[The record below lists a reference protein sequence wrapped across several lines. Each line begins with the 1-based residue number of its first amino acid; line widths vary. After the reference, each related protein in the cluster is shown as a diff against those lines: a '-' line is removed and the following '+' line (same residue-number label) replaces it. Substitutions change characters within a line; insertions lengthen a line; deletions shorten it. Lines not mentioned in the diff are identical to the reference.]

1 MPGARARRPDA
12 LAFALDRRAV
22 LLVLAGLVPVVS
34 GLRRGFPLPGLRL
47 SEVLIAGLATLV
59 LVGVERRRAVPW
71 RARDWWALAYV
82 GATLAIGVGN
92 LLHRQAPLTV
102 ADLSTLLG
110 PLQFLLLYRAIAVA
124 ADGDRMRR
132 WAVRTILL
140 ASLPVSALAVVQ
152 NFVPAV
158 QRLVAS
164 ITGVDFLATQA
175 AGTFRVT
182 GPFPLWH
189 NLGGYLLIVCLL
201 CIGLLLRPVPGVLA
215 RRWTIAVLVAA
226 LVALVLA
233 RSLAPMAG
241 LVVGTAMMGVSLRR
255 FGRVALGGG
264 AVLAVVAV
272 AFGPVVGAR
281 LSQQFD
287 APVGSDR
294 PAWLPQTLEYRY
306 EHWTQTQIPVL
317 SGRWTFG
324 YGPDQPPEL
333 RDFPYNESLY
343 FSLLL
348 RGGLV
353 LLAVFLALMWALWR
367 SGVAA
372 ARSGDPLQ
380 AVLGRVVATAVAL
393 FLVLDLIEAYLV
405 GSGTS
410 QLLWACVGLL
420 AAPAAAVS
428 RAGPPRAADGRRRWP
443 LVVAPRAA
451 GGEPAAAAPAG
462 RPARRPAVR

>member
-1 MPGARARRPDA
+1 MPGSRARRPDA
-12 LAFALDRRAV
+12 LAFALDRRVV

-47 SEVLIAGLATLV
+47 SEALIAGLATLV
-59 LVGVERRRAVPW
+59 LVGVERRHAVAW
-71 RARDWWALAYV
+71 RARDWCALTYV
-82 GATLAIGVGN
+82 VATLAIGVGN
-92 LLHRQAPLTV
+92 LLHRHAPLTV

-110 PLQFLLLYRAIAVA
+110 PLQFFLLYRAIAVA
-124 ADGDRMRR
+124 ADGERLRC
-132 WAVRTILL
+132 WAVRVVLL
-140 ASLPVSALAVVQ
+140 ASLPVSALAIAQ

-158 QRLVAS
+158 QRLVAN

-175 AGTFRVT
+175 EGTFRVT

-215 RRWTIAVLVAA
+215 RRWTITVLVVG

-233 RSLAPMAG
+233 RSLAPMAA
-241 LVVGTAMMGVSLRR
+241 LLLGTAMMGVSLRR
-255 FGRVALGGG
+255 FGRVALAGG
-264 AVLAVVAV
+264 AALAVVAV

-294 PAWLPQTLEYRY
+294 PAWLPQTLQYRY

-317 SGRWTFG
+317 DGRWTFG

-367 SGVAA
+367 AGLAA
-372 ARSGDPLQ
+372 ARGGDPLQ
-380 AVLGRVVATAVAL
+380 AILGRVVATSVAL

-410 QLLWACVGLL
+410 QLLWVLVGLL
-420 AAPAAAVS
+420 AAPTAV
-428 RAGPPRAADGRRRWP
+428 RRTGPPRGADGRRRWP
-443 LVVAPRAA
+443 LAVAPRGAA
-451 GGEPAAAAPAG
+451 AEPAAAAPV
-462 RPARRPAVR
+462 ARRHPVAR